1 MTDALENTVDIQR
14 QETVARILDTAE
26 RLFRHYGYAKTNVA
40 DIAKDLGMSPAN
52 IYRFFASKTEIHQA
66 LCARMLEGVR
76 ATARQVLG
84 QKISA
89 TERLRQWIMTQHK
102 ITVETML
109 DHEKVHEIVV
119 IAMERDWSVIDRHIN
134 YIHDLMA
141 DVIREGIALGEF
153 REQDAFVASRC
164 FGAATILLCHPLLA
178 AQCLAKTNQ
187 AAPEQILEYA
197 LRSLK

>member
-52 IYRFFASKTEIHQA
+52 IYRFFASKTEVHQA

-153 REQDAFVASRC
+153 REQDVFVASRC